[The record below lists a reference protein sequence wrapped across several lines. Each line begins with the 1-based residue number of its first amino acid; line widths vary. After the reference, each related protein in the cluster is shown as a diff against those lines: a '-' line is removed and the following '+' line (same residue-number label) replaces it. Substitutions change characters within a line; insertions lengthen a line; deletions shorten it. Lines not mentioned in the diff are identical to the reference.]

1 LIRRHD
7 VRTLPVSAWKNGDGG
22 TREIVRVPAD
32 AGFDDFDWR
41 ASIATIA
48 VSGRFSEFPGVDRTI
63 VLLDGGGLHLRSG
76 ASAGI
81 DHRLDA
87 PLAPFAFAGDVALEA
102 TLVAG
107 ASTDFNLMVRRDRCR
122 ADVRVVRTTAKL
134 PQSAAGVVHV
144 VAGCWSLAND
154 GGEATATLEAG
165 EGLAWQDVHA
175 AWMATPTSDA
185 GDAALLFAGI
195 EAVPR

>member
-7 VRTLPVSAWKNGDGG
+7 VRTLQVSAWKNGDGG

-48 VSGRFSEFPGVDRTI
+48 ASGRFSEFPGVDRTI
-63 VLLDGGGLHLRSG
+63 VLLDGGGVHLRSG
-76 ASAGI
+76 ASASV
-81 DHRLDA
+81 DHRLDT
-87 PLAPFAFAGDVALEA
+87 PLAPFAFVGDIALDA

-107 ASTDFNLMVRRDRCR
+107 ASTDFNVMVRRDRCR
-122 ADVRVVRTTAKL
+122 ADVRVLRAAAKL
-134 PQSAAGVVHV
+134 PDSVAGVLHV

-154 GGEATATLEAG
+154 GGGATATLDAG
-165 EGLAWQDVHA
+165 EGLAWHDVRA
-175 AWMATPTSDA
+175 AWMATPSSDA

-195 EAVPR
+195 EPVPR